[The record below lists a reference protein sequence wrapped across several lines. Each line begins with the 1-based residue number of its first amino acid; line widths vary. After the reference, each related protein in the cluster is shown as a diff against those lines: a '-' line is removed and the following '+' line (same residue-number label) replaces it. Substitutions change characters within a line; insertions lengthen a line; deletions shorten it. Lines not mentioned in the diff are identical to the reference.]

1 MRRFALPIAMTAFP
15 VLALLAAASP
25 VLAETPKVVVSIKPI
40 HSLVASV
47 MQGVGEPALLVR
59 GGASPHTYTLK
70 PSDAKALS
78 AADLVVW
85 VGPEMEG
92 FLEKPLTSNAPKA
105 KVLTLM
111 TTPGMTLLDARE
123 GGAWEAH
130 DHGHDHTHGGH
141 GHGDKAKDAARK
153 DAHGHDHDDDHDHD
167 EVNTHIWLDP
177 ANARRIV
184 AATAE
189 ALAAKDPANAEAYRT
204 NAERTAQSIDALD
217 AELKAAL
224 APVAAKPFVVFHDA
238 YQYFEARYDLSAV
251 GSITVNPDRRPSAKR
266 LSAIR
271 AKIAGLDAACV
282 FAEPQFEPALV
293 RTVVEGTRAKTGVL
307 DPEGAD
313 LPEGPALYASL
324 MRNLAAGLRGCLGA

>member
-1 MRRFALPIAMTAFP
+1 MRRFAPC
-15 VLALLAAASP
+15 LALTALLSAAPAW
-25 VLAETPKVVVSIKPI
+25 AEAPKVVVSIKPI

-70 PSDAKALS
+70 PSDAKSLS

-92 FLEKPLTSNAPKA
+92 FLEKPLSANAAKA
-105 KVLTLM
+105 KVLTLL
-111 TTPGMTLLDARE
+111 TVPGMLLLDARE
-123 GGAWEAH
+123 TGAWEPH
-130 DHGHDHTHGGH
+130 DHGHGHEDH
-141 GHGDKAKDAARK
+141 KAKEGAKEGAK
-153 DAHGHDHDDDHDHD
+153 HGHDDEHEHD
-167 EVNTHIWLDP
+167 EVNTHLWLDP

-184 AATAE
+184 TATAD
-189 ALAAKDPANAEAYRT
+189 ALAARDPANAEAYRS

-224 APVAAKPFVVFHDA
+224 APVANKPFVVFHDA
-238 YQYFEARYDLSAV
+238 YQYFEARYNLSGV

-271 AKIAGLDAACV
+271 AKIAGLEASCV

-293 RTVVEGTRAKTGVL
+293 RTVTEGTKARTGVL

-313 LPEGPALYASL
+313 LAEGVALYPAL
-324 MRNLAAGLRGCLGA
+324 MRNLAASLRACLGA

>member
-1 MRRFALPIAMTAFP
+1 MRRFALPIAMTA
-15 VLALLAAASP
+15 LLAT
-25 VLAETPKVVVSIKPI
+25 LANAGPALADAPKVVVSIKPI

-78 AADLVVW
+78 TADLVVW
-85 VGPEMEG
+85 VGPEMES
-92 FLEKPLTSNAPKA
+92 FLEKPLASNAAKA
-105 KVLTLM
+105 TVVTLM
-111 TTPGMTLLDARE
+111 TVPGMALLDARE

-130 DHGHDHTHGGH
+130 DHGHEH
-141 GHGDKAKDAARK
+141 GHGDHKKK
-153 DAHGHDHDDDHDHD
+153 DAHDHDGDHD
-167 EVNTHIWLDP
+167 EVNTHLWLDP
-177 ANARRIV
+177 VNARRIV
-184 AATAE
+184 TATAE
-189 ALAAKDPANAEAYRT
+189 ALAAKDAANAEAYRT
-204 NAERTAQSIDALD
+204 NAERALHSIDALD
-217 AELKAAL
+217 AELKATL

-238 YQYFEARYDLSAV
+238 YQYYEARYNLSAV

-271 AKIAGLDAACV
+271 AKIAGLEASCV

-293 RTVVEGTRAKTGVL
+293 RTVTEGTKARTGVL

-313 LPEGPALYASL
+313 LPEGVALYPAL
-324 MRNLAAGLRGCLGA
+324 MRNLAASLRGCLGG

>member
-1 MRRFALPIAMTAFP
+1 MRRFALCLAMT
-15 VLALLAAASP
+15 ALLAAAP
-25 VLAETPKVVVSIKPI
+25 ARAEAPKVVVSIKPI

-70 PSDAKALS
+70 PSDAKSLS
-78 AADLVVW
+78 SADLVVW

-92 FLEKPLTSNAPKA
+92 FLEKPLSANAAKA
-105 KVLTLM
+105 KVLTLL
-111 TTPGMTLLDARE
+111 TVPGMVLLDARE
-123 GGAWEAH
+123 TGAWEAH
-130 DHGHDHTHGGH
+130 DHGHDHDGH
-141 GHGDKAKDAARK
+141 KAKPGAKPEAK
-153 DAHGHDHDDDHDHD
+153 HGHDDEHEHD
-167 EVNTHIWLDP
+167 EVNTHLWLDP

-184 AATAE
+184 TATAD
-189 ALAAKDPANAEAYRT
+189 ALAARDPANAEAYRS
-204 NAERTAQSIDALD
+204 NAERTGQSIDALD

-224 APVAAKPFVVFHDA
+224 APVANKPFVVFHDA
-238 YQYFEARYDLSAV
+238 YQYFEARYNLSGV

-271 AKIAGLDAACV
+271 AKIAGLEASCV

-293 RTVVEGTRAKTGVL
+293 RTVTEGTKARTGVL

-313 LPEGPALYASL
+313 LAEGVALYPTL
-324 MRNLAAGLRGCLGA
+324 MRNLAASLRACLGA

>member
-1 MRRFALPIAMTAFP
+1 MRRFAPC
-15 VLALLAAASP
+15 LALTALLFPLLFAAPAW
-25 VLAETPKVVVSIKPI
+25 AEAPKVVVSIKPI

-70 PSDAKALS
+70 PSDAKSLS
-78 AADLVVW
+78 GADLVVW

-92 FLEKPLTSNAPKA
+92 FLEKPLSANAAKA
-105 KVLTLM
+105 KVLTLL
-111 TTPGMTLLDARE
+111 TVPGMALLDARE
-123 GGAWEAH
+123 TGAWEPH
-130 DHGHDHTHGGH
+130 DHGHDHDGH
-141 GHGDKAKDAARK
+141 KAKEGAK
-153 DAHGHDHDDDHDHD
+153 DGAKHGHDDEHEHD
-167 EVNTHIWLDP
+167 EVNTHLWLDP

-184 AATAE
+184 TATAD

-204 NAERTAQSIDALD
+204 NAERTVQSIDALD

-224 APVAAKPFVVFHDA
+224 APVANKPFVVFHDA
-238 YQYFEARYDLSAV
+238 YQYFEARYNLSGV

-271 AKIAGLDAACV
+271 AKIAGLEASCV

-293 RTVVEGTRAKTGVL
+293 RTVTEGTKARTGVL

-313 LPEGPALYASL
+313 LAEGVALYPTL
-324 MRNLAAGLRGCLGA
+324 MRNLAASLRACLGT